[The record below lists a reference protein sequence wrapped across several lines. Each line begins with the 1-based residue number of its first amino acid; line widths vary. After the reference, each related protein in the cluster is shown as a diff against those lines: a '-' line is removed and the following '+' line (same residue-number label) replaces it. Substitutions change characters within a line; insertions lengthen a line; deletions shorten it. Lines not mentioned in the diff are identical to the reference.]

1 MSRAAVLLRAP
12 RAAAHSSAVRWR
24 TRRWPDRSR
33 LFVLG
38 DELGWS
44 LDDDAEY
51 VSSVARE
58 AGYPLGPAAWARSA
72 RSQVVFHTSHFAAL
86 DPLWTRSSHRLG
98 TSYFHG
104 RPGTP
109 GFPEFDRAYEAL
121 CREPGRLARIHV
133 THGEMEELVRSAGV
147 DPERVHRIPLGI
159 DLPRFPVANA
169 ERRAASRA
177 SLGIADD
184 AFVVGSFQK
193 DGVGLGDGF
202 EPKLVKGPDALIES
216 LGLAHERIEGLVVL
230 LTGLARGYV
239 RRGLERRGVP
249 HVHRL
254 LPDRDALARAYHAL
268 DAYVVAS
275 RQEGGPKGVLE
286 SLATGVPLVTT
297 RVGQAEDLVRD
308 GENGLLV
315 AVDDVD
321 ALAAGVVRIARE
333 PALGSSFRAAGR
345 ATAEATSN
353 AALAPRWRAL
363 LEGFAGRADG

>member
-1 MSRAAVLLRAP
+1 MR
-12 RAAAHSSAVRWR
+12 RAAALVRASA
-24 TRRWPDRSR
+24 RRLRSRSWPDRSR

-44 LDDDAEY
+44 LDDDAAY
-51 VSSVARE
+51 ISSVARG
-58 AGYPLGPAAWARSA
+58 AGYRLGPPAWARSS
-72 RSQVVFHTSHFAAL
+72 RRQVVFLTSHFAAL

-109 GFPEFDRAYEAL
+109 GFPEFDRAYDAL
-121 CREPGRLARIHV
+121 RRDPPRFARIHV

-147 DPERVHRIPLGI
+147 DPVRVHRIPLGI
-159 DLPRFPVANA
+159 DLPRFPLAD
-169 ERRAASRA
+169 EESRAVVRA
-177 SLGIADD
+177 SLGLPGD

-193 DGVGLGDGF
+193 DGVGLGEGH
-202 EPKLVKGPDALIES
+202 EPKRIKGPDVLVEALA
-216 LGLAHERIEGLVVL
+216 LAHERLDGLVVL

-239 RRGLERRGVP
+239 RRGLEERGVP
-249 HVHRL
+249 YVHRL

-286 SLATGVPLVTT
+286 TLASGVPLVTT
-297 RVGQAEDLVRD
+297 RVGQAVDLVRD

-315 AVDDVD
+315 DVDDID
-321 ALAAGVVRIARE
+321 ALAAGLVRIADA
-333 PALGSSFRAAGR
+333 PDLAATFRPAGR
-345 ATAEATSN
+345 ATAEATSY
-353 AALAPRWRAL
+353 AALAPRWRTL
-363 LEGFAGRADG
+363 LEGFAERGDG

>member
-1 MSRAAVLLRAP
+1 MSRTEALLRRP
-12 RAAAHSSAVRWR
+12 RALAIGWR
-24 TRRWPDRSR
+24 SRRWPDRSR

-38 DELGWS
+38 DDLGWS

-51 VSSVARE
+51 ISSVARD
-58 AGYPLGPAAWARSA
+58 AGYELGPAVWARSA
-72 RSQVVFHTSHFAAL
+72 RRQVVFLTSHFAAL
-86 DPLWTRSSHRLG
+86 DPVWTRSSHRLG

-121 CREPGRLARIHV
+121 ARDPARLDRIHV

-147 DPERVHRIPLGI
+147 DPERIHRIPLGI
-159 DLPRFPVANA
+159 DLPRFPPAD
-169 ERRAASRA
+169 EERRRAARA
-177 SLGIADD
+177 SLGLGDD

-193 DGVGLGDGF
+193 DGVGLTDGF
-202 EPKLVKGPDALIES
+202 EPKLVKGPDVLVDALA
-216 LGLAHERIEGLVVL
+216 LAHERLGNLVVV

-239 RRGLERRGVP
+239 RRALEERGIP

-254 LPDRDALARAYHAL
+254 APDRDALARTYHAL

-286 SLATGVPLVTT
+286 SLASGVPLVTT
-297 RVGQAEDLVRD
+297 RVGQAVDLVRD

-321 ALAAGVVRIARE
+321 ALAAGLVRIAGD
-333 PALGSSFRAAGR
+333 PALVAAFRAAGR
-345 ATAEATSN
+345 ATAELNSYD
-353 AALAPRWRAL
+353 ALAPRWRAL
-363 LEGFAGRADG
+363 LEGFAPHGDG

>member
-1 MSRAAVLLRAP
+1 MSRTKALLRPAQ
-12 RAAAHSSAVRWR
+12 ASAIRWR
-24 TRRWPDRSR
+24 SRRWPDRSR

-38 DELGWS
+38 DDLGWS
-44 LDDDAEY
+44 LDEDAEY
-51 VSSVARE
+51 ISAVARD
-58 AGYPLGPAAWARSA
+58 AGYALGPPAWARST
-72 RSQVVFHTSHFAAL
+72 RRQLVFLTSHFAAL

-121 CREPGRLARIHV
+121 ARDPARLDRIHV
-133 THGEMEELVRSAGV
+133 THGEMEALVRSAGV
-147 DPERVHRIPLGI
+147 EPERIHRIPLGV
-159 DLPRFPVANA
+159 DLPRFPLADEA
-169 ERRAASRA
+169 RRRGARA
-177 SLGIADD
+177 SLGLPDD

-193 DGVGLGDGF
+193 DGVGLGAGF
-202 EPKLVKGPDALIES
+202 EPKLVKGPDVLIES
-216 LGLAHERIEGLVVL
+216 LALAHERIDGLVVL

-239 RRGLERRGVP
+239 RRGLERRGIP

-254 LPDRDALARAYHAL
+254 LLDRDALAGAYHAL

-315 AVDDVD
+315 PVDDVD
-321 ALAAGVVRIARE
+321 ALAEGVVRIARE
-333 PALGSSFRAAGR
+333 PALGASFRAAGR
-345 ATAEATSN
+345 AMAEATSN
-353 AALAPRWRAL
+353 AGLAPRWRAL
-363 LEGFAGRADG
+363 LEGFDGRGDG

>member
-1 MSRAAVLLRAP
+1 MSRAHALVRAP
-12 RAAAHSSAVRWR
+12 RAAVRACTVRWWAR
-24 TRRWPDRSR
+24 GWPDRSR

-38 DELGWS
+38 DDLGWS

-51 VSSVARE
+51 VSSVARD
-58 AGYPLGPAAWARSA
+58 AGYVLGPAAWARSA
-72 RSQVVFHTSHFAAL
+72 RRQVVFHTSHFAAL

-109 GFPEFDRAYEAL
+109 GFPEFDRAYDAL
-121 CREPGRLARIHV
+121 RREPERLARIHV

-147 DPERVHRIPLGI
+147 DADRIHRIPLGI
-159 DLPRFPVANA
+159 DLPRFPLADE
-169 ERRAASRA
+169 ERRVVARA

-193 DGVGLGDGF
+193 DGVGLGDGL
-202 EPKLVKGPDALIES
+202 EPKLVKGPDVLVES
-216 LGLAHERIEGLVVL
+216 LALARARIDGLVVL

-239 RRGLERRGVP
+239 MRGLEARGVP
-249 HVHRL
+249 FVHRQ
-254 LPDRDALARAYHAL
+254 LPNRDVLARAYQAL

-286 SLATGVPLVTT
+286 SLASGVPLVTT

-308 GENGLLV
+308 GENGLL
-315 AVDDVD
+315 ADVDDVD
-321 ALAAGVVRIARE
+321 SLAAGLVRIADDPSLAATLR
-333 PALGSSFRAAGR
+333 PAGR

-353 AALAPRWRAL
+353 AALAPRWLAL
-363 LEGFAGRADG
+363 LEGFAERGDG